1 MSEVHSAASAGGT
14 GAAAISDPGFPH
26 APFRTIP
33 FEFHATGGEYFRIWI
48 VNLLLTIVTLGI
60 YSAWAKVRRLRYFYG
75 NTRLDQTVFEYHG
88 RPIQILKG
96 RLIASGAY
104 AVFYVAAQI
113 KPWAAIA
120 FLPLAAFGVPWI
132 IMRSRRFQMHVTS
145 YRGLRFRFTG
155 SYGEALRA
163 YVGWPLLS
171 VLTLG
176 FLLPRSI
183 WEQVHYLLSKSHY
196 GTEQARFTTARS
208 VFYRFYYATMGLGV
222 GLVAAAIFV
231 FAFIRVVAKTVD
243 SNDESALGDMTAT
256 TGIPF
261 FVVFVLL
268 GLLVMAYYQKSYLN
282 ASFNGLELG
291 PHRVESSLQ
300 TGPLF
305 VLYLTNFVLIMLT
318 VGLYSPW
325 AKVRQMQYQLSQLRV
340 VARGDLDQFIA
351 AAGEGVDAIGEEVGD
366 FFDLDFGL

>member
-1 MSEVHSAASAGGT
+1 MSEAHSAT
-14 GAAAISDPGFPH
+14 GAGVTAAAAFSDPGSPA
-26 APFRTIP
+26 APARTIP

-48 VNLLLTIVTLGI
+48 VNLLLTIVSLGI
-60 YSAWAKVRRLRYFYG
+60 YSAWAKVRRLRYLYG

-132 IMRSRRFQMHVTS
+132 IMRSRRFQMHMTS

-155 SYGEALRA
+155 GYGAALRA
-163 YVGWPLLS
+163 YVGWPLLAA
-171 VLTLG
+171 LTLG
-176 FLLPRSI
+176 FLIPRSI
-183 WEQVHYLLSKSHY
+183 WEQVNYLLSKSHY
-196 GTEQARFTTARS
+196 GTEQARFTTARG
-208 VFYRFYYATMGLGV
+208 VFYKFYYVTMGLSVMLG
-222 GLVAAAIFV
+222 AAALGV
-231 FAFIRVVAKTVD
+231 FAALAATADSEGESSLAALTTTSGVALFVAVV
-243 SNDESALGDMTAT
+243 
-256 TGIPF
+256 
-261 FVVFVLL
+261 VLYM
-268 GLLVMAYYQKSYLN
+268 LLFAYYQKSYLN

-300 TGPLF
+300 TWPLF
-305 VLYLTNFVLIMLT
+305 VLYLSNFVLIVLT

-340 VARGDLDQFIA
+340 VAWGDLDQFIA